1 MEAQSLEGW
10 DHWGE
15 VELLEERSHGE
26 ELLSLQAGNPGEVQ
40 SLQECDHGE
49 ESQLLEKWNK
59 D

>member
-1 MEAQSLEGW
+1 MEAQPPEGW

-26 ELLSLQAGNPGEVQ
+26 EPVSLEAGNPGKV
-40 SLQECDHGE
+40 HGE
-49 ESQLLEKWNK
+49 ESQPLEKWNK